1 LTINSDPDL
10 KYVHFF
16 FVDVIGLSDP
26 SMSTKTQIKK
36 IQVLQNC
43 IKECATYNNSKDKII
58 NPTGD
63 GMAIGFIQRSDFP
76 LKLAIELHEKLSS
89 YNKAKIPS
97 EIIEIRIGLH
107 SGNIYIIDDILGN
120 KNLWGSGII
129 IAKRIMDLGDSG
141 HILLSQR
148 MAEDLL
154 ELSDEYKKIIKP
166 LHELVIKHGQKI
178 MIYNAF
184 DQNLGNADIPKKAL
198 DQITR
203 ADVFRLNK
211 NTLYNFVNV
220 NIRILD
226 TDSMFVHHKRTYEI
240 INTSDEPIKE
250 ILHGIAI
257 DIPQSLDALNLKVY
271 DEQNNEMKISRILT
285 NYPYQKEF
293 ATMFNTPILKNEH
306 GRTYTIEYQVKEP
319 ERFFANTF
327 LVDCAKFEIEFEYN
341 DCNGI
346 NPILYEV
353 NHETDEITKSNIIP
367 TIKKSEKTVTICWIK
382 NKITK
387 GETYQINW

>member
-1 LTINSDPDL
+1 
-10 KYVHFF
+10 
-16 FVDVIGLSDP
+16 
-26 SMSTKTQIKK
+26 M
-36 IQVLQNC
+36 
-43 IKECATYNNSKDKII
+43 II

-63 GMAIGFIQRSDFP
+63 GMAIGFLQRPDFP
-76 LKLAIELHEKLSS
+76 LKLAIELHHRLDE

-97 EIIEIRIGLH
+97 ETVRVRIGLH
-107 SGNIYIIDDILGN
+107 SGNIYIVNDILGN

-141 HILLSQR
+141 HILLSER

-166 LHELVIKHGQKI
+166 LQELVVKHGQKI

-184 DQNLGNADIPKKAL
+184 DQNFGNADIPKKAL

-203 ADVFRLNK
+203 ADAFHMNK

-220 NIRILD
+220 NIKILD
-226 TDSMFVHHKRTYEI
+226 TDSMLVHHKRTYEI

-257 DIPQSLDALNLKVY
+257 DIPQSLDELNLKVY

-293 ATMFNTPILKNEH
+293 ATMFNAPILKNEH

-327 LVDCAKFEIEFEYN
+327 LVDCAKFEIELEYS

-353 NHETDEITKSNIIP
+353 SHETDEIIKSNITP

>member
-1 LTINSDPDL
+1 MEINSDL
-10 KYVHFF
+10 INAHFF
-16 FVDVIGLSDP
+16 FVDLVGLSDP

-36 IQVLQNC
+36 IKVLQNC
-43 IKECATYNNSKDKII
+43 IKECASYSNSKDKIV

-63 GMAIGFIQRSDFP
+63 GMAIGFLQRPDLP

-97 EIIEIRIGLH
+97 EIIKIRIGLH
-107 SGNIYIIDDILGN
+107 SGNVYLVEDILGN

-129 IAKRIMDLGDSG
+129 IAKRIMDFGDSG
-141 HILLSQR
+141 HVLLSQR

-154 ELSDEYKKIIKP
+154 ELSDEYKRILKP
-166 LHELVIKHGQKI
+166 LQELVVKHGQKI

-184 DQNLGNADIPKKAL
+184 DQNFGSAEIPKKAL
-198 DQITR
+198 EQITR
-203 ADVFRLNK
+203 ADAFYLNK

-226 TDSMFVHHKRTYEI
+226 ADSMLVHHKRTYEI

-250 ILHGIAI
+250 ILHGIAT

-293 ATMFNTPILKNEH
+293 ATMFNVPILKNERGH
-306 GRTYTIEYQVKEP
+306 TYTIEYQVKEP

-327 LVDCAKFEIEFEYN
+327 LVDCAKFEVELEYDN

-346 NPILYEV
+346 HPILYEIS
-353 NHETDEITKSNIIP
+353 HETDETKKSNIIP
-367 TIKKSEKTVTICWIK
+367 IVKKSEKTITTKWIK

>member
-1 LTINSDPDL
+1 
-10 KYVHFF
+10 
-16 FVDVIGLSDP
+16 
-26 SMSTKTQIKK
+26 MSTNTQIKK
-36 IQVLQNC
+36 IKVLQNC
-43 IKECATYNNSKDKII
+43 IKECITYNNSKDKII
-58 NPTGD
+58 TTTGD
-63 GMAIGFIQRSDFP
+63 GMVIGFLHRPDLP

-89 YNKAKIPS
+89 YNKAKLPS
-97 EIIEIRIGLH
+97 EIIKIRIGLH
-107 SGNIYIIDDILGN
+107 SGNIYIVDDILGN
-120 KNLWGSGII
+120 QNLWGSGII
-129 IAKRIMDLGDSG
+129 IAKRIMDFGDSG
-141 HILLSQR
+141 HVLLSQR

-154 ELSDEYKKIIKP
+154 ELSDKYNRIIKP
-166 LHELVIKHGQKI
+166 LQELVVKHGQKI

-184 DQNLGNADIPKKAL
+184 DQTFGNADIPKKAL
-198 DQITR
+198 EQITR
-203 ADVFRLNK
+203 ADAFHLTK

-220 NIRILD
+220 SIKILD
-226 TDSMFVHHKRTYEI
+226 IDSMLVQHKRTYEI

-250 ILHGIAI
+250 ILHGIAT

-293 ATMFNTPILKNEH
+293 ATMFNAPILKNER

-327 LVDCAKFEIEFEYN
+327 LVDCAQFELELEYTN
-341 DCNGI
+341 CNGI
-346 NPILYEV
+346 NPILYEIS
-353 NHETDEITKSNIIP
+353 HEIDETKKSSIVP
-367 TIKKSEKTVTICWIK
+367 TVKKSENTTTICWIK